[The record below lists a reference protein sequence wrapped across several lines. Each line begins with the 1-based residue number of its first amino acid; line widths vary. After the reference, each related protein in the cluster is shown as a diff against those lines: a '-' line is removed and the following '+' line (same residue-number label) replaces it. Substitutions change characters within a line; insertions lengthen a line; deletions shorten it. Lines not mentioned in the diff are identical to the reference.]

1 MANTNISGLTNAH
14 HSKTGFRKF
23 LWLVVFTVCLVMY
36 ELLIVG
42 KGIDQN
48 NFRMRFKRSRN
59 DPPHSL
65 TDFPTLFMWLCLVTC
80 LCFSS
85 GGNESWNYMFNHRT
99 SINLFYMVDKLF
111 TVYTNINIEMK
122 TAVREGGVV
131 LIIFKWKTN
140 NFRSCSHILSWG
152 TEVWKLLTIW
162 EGGCEDQ
169 GLTDVVKI
177 ESSKGMPG
185 TNKQDHLRWT

>member
-36 ELLIVG
+36 EFFIVG

-48 NFRMRFKRSRN
+48 NFLMWFKRSRN

-65 TDFPTLFMWLCLVTC
+65 TDFTTLLMWLCLVTC

-85 GGNESWNYMFNHRT
+85 DGNISWNYMFNHRT

-131 LIIFKWKTN
+131 LIIFKWNTN
-140 NFRSCSHILSWG
+140 NFRSCSHILSWRH
-152 TEVWKLLTIW
+152 WS
-162 EGGCEDQ
+162 
-169 GLTDVVKI
+169 VKI
-177 ESSKGMPG
+177 GDEMGRGMCG
-185 TNKQDHLRWT
+185 SGFDGCCQNRKLKRHARHK